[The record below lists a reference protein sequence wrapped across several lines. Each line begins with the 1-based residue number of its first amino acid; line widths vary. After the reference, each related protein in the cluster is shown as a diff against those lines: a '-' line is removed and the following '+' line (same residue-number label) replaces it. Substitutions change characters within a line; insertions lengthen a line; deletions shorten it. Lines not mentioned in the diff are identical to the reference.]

1 MKKHDRIIATL
12 ALLGVAV
19 IVIKLM
25 GAIAGYDLIDMAVDA
40 TRPAD
45 RGGWPVETR

>member
-1 MKKHDRIIATL
+1 LKKHDKIVATL
-12 ALLGVAV
+12 ALLSVAV
-19 IVIKLM
+19 IVIKLI
-25 GAIAGYDLIDMAVDA
+25 GAIIGYDLIDMAVDA